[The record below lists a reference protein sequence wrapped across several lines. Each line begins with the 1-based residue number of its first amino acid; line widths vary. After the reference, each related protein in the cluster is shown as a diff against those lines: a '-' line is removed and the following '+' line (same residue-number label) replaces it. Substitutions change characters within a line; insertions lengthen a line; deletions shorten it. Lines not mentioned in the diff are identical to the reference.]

1 MDFLWGLCFLGQ
13 TLNFS
18 YEFGISIMTLILVP
32 NPCSQSLC
40 GMLGR
45 PEIAVIPALAPSDT
59 LTLKGYFLKGASLL
73 SLSTFPKLLF
83 VITGGLRINPPPSQL
98 GTGAAF
104 LPFAGAP
111 GEPTCR
117 TQFWRNLR
125 KEDPPGINEGHS
137 LQLSPTK
144 V

>member
-1 MDFLWGLCFLGQ
+1 
-13 TLNFS
+13 
-18 YEFGISIMTLILVP
+18 
-32 NPCSQSLC
+32 
-40 GMLGR
+40 MLSR
-45 PEIAVIPALAPSDT
+45 PEIAGIPALAPSDT
-59 LTLKGYFLKGASLL
+59 LTLKGYFLKDASFL
-73 SLSTFPKLLF
+73 SVSTFPKLLF
-83 VITGGLRINPPPSQL
+83 VITRGFRINPPPSQL
-98 GTGAAF
+98 GAGAAF

-125 KEDPPGINEGHS
+125 KEDPPRINEEPI